1 MGWGAT
7 DPISKRRQGVTNIL
21 PTSPCAMDKLCPEPW
36 TLDQGQP
43 TTPALQPEGL
53 TVPGEKV
60 MALPQAN
67 SPGQHS
73 STVLVPRRGS
83 M

>member
-1 MGWGAT
+1 M
-7 DPISKRRQGVTNIL
+7 NIL
-21 PTSPCAMDKLCPEPW
+21 PTSLRALDKLCPEPW

-43 TTPALQPEGL
+43 TTHVLQPEGL
-53 TVPGEKV
+53 KVPGEED

-73 STVLVPRRGS
+73 STVLIPRRGS